1 MSTLNNFN
9 QTVEDHENGY
19 YFYLVDFVDI
29 HSGQSYFRLIDC
41 DTDATHAERMER
53 FDADINGRMNGVG
66 YDPRYEVV
74 RYAVDMDEEEM
85 AESGLRENVLHE
97 TYWDRTLQG
106 AV

>member
-1 MSTLNNFN
+1 MTTLYNFN

-29 HSGQSYFRLIDC
+29 LSGQHYFRIIDAGVDMTHKERMFRF
-41 DTDATHAERMER
+41 DTDL
-53 FDADINGRMNGVG
+53 NGPIGVG
-66 YDPRYEVV
+66 HDPRYEVV
-74 RYAVDMDEEEM
+74 HYEVSMNEEEL
-85 AESGLRENVLHE
+85 AESGLREGVLYE